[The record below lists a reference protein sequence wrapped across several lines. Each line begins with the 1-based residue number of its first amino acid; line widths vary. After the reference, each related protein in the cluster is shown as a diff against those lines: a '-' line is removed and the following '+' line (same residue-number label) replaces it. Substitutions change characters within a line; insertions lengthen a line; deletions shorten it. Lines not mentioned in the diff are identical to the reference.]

1 MTTIFETSRWDDAI
15 HLIQRGE
22 RVSGGRNGVANIQAS
37 QLANRT
43 QYLRAQLDSVM
54 ESGEF
59 ANFTFLITADDPDG
73 TLAGLAATTNGK
85 IFRVAQGAGS
95 ELSFIYYVNDGGR
108 AVPVA
113 EWLGGAALDSVKRND
128 GLMDVTADA
137 DVIDKYVIY
146 ADGSVTTNGD
156 GWRGL
161 FFQVKAG
168 EEWTYR
174 GSMGSVI
181 VGDDIAVMW
190 QLDSRGNKIV
200 PLVKMTSDGKVIP
213 NQTFTAT
220 ATEDGLIYI
229 RARSRD
235 ADGNLLSFNVYRRR
249 PFYIPGRYMDT
260 VSGQAYATVEQLING
275 RAFRE
280 LGAEAGY
287 FGNTFMYVDGSINSA
302 TTSWRAYKI
311 PVKAGDRLRYDGPYG
326 SNIVGFMVGLAI
338 QLDTAGNFIRVLHPV
353 FGTGEVTRREG
364 IIFTAGQDGF
374 IWINARTAYSTDIKI
389 YREEPHSWIDNTAWG
404 ETTDYV
410 QIDNTVIEGDSIT
423 KTPANGEQ
431 HAVYVRVRE
440 GDTVTYFGSHGSLSA
455 GQVIDMIIQ
464 LDEDKKPIEVLAQ
477 HVSRGTT
484 AFYTYSSAVAK
495 QDGWLYVRA
504 RFSDFR
510 IFTKHRAFAREET
523 VRALSRTVSTLPATS
538 CQMER
543 LPVRLDNTWNFNAT
557 AFIQDQIIEEGE
569 YLYAVVTA
577 QGRLP
582 HIMQRHRYG
591 GAWSVFDLSQVPDL
605 IANDGSG
612 VLKSPTTEDGH
623 NVAVMG
629 ITREGYILVAA
640 NHHGNPWRCVIS
652 ERPHDISA
660 WKRAPFATDSK
671 VVTYPRFTRYPDGT
685 LHAFWREGSSGN
697 GVYYGATFNDETM
710 LFNPKV
716 LLIDAQASNPYEQR
730 IVIDDEGTLHL
741 CWGYRTESQDANT
754 NFGLF
759 YAKST
764 DKGATFTSADGSQQ
778 YALPLSGSN
787 AEKIIDAPAGSGYC
801 NQNGACHDLQNN
813 YHTVIWQYDRD
824 GATQICHIWF
834 DGTQWQRELVSDFTF
849 AVALNVPTLDGSLCR
864 PLIFCTNLGRLYV
877 AYHTTEM
884 GRQNDIRVI
893 DVTEPGA
900 PVDYCVAKYDVG
912 TIELSINTD
921 MVKRSGELSMLLTRG
936 ASGAERPGYKRFV
949 SESGWLMTVTLP
961 ENN

>member
-1 MTTIFETSRWDDAI
+1 MTNIFEVPQWEDGI
-15 HLIQRGE
+15 HQIQRGE
-22 RVSGGRNGVANIQAS
+22 RVAGGRDGVANIQAG

-43 QYLRAQLDSVM
+43 QYLKSMLDSAI
-54 ESGEF
+54 EAGEF
-59 ANFTFLITADDPDG
+59 GNFTFLITDDDPDG
-73 TLAGLAATTNGK
+73 TIAGLAATSDGK
-85 IFRVAQGAGS
+85 FFRVAQGAGS
-95 ELSFIYYVNDGGR
+95 ELSFIYYVNNGGI

-113 EWLGGAALDSVKRND
+113 AWLGSGAVNDVKMNSGQRDITD
-128 GLMDVTADA
+128 GTDF
-137 DVIDKYVIY
+137 IDKYVIY
-146 ADGSVTTNGD
+146 SDGTVTTNGD

-161 FFQVKAG
+161 FCQVKAG
-168 EEWTYR
+168 DELTYE
-174 GSMGSVI
+174 GYMGSVI
-181 VGDDIAVMW
+181 AGDDIAVMW
-190 QLDSRGNKIV
+190 QMDSRGNKV
-200 PLVKMTSDGKVIP
+200 KPLVRMLSDGKIIP
-213 NQTFTAT
+213 GKLYTAT
-220 ATEDGLIYI
+220 ATEDGIIYI

-235 ADGNLLSFNVYRRR
+235 AAGNLLPFKIYRRR
-249 PFYIPGRYMDT
+249 PFYIPGRYMDS
-260 VSGQAYATVEQLING
+260 VSGTAYASVDQLING

-287 FGNTFMYVDGSINSA
+287 FGNTFMYVDGSVNSN
-302 TTSWRAYKI
+302 TSSWRAYKI
-311 PVKAGDRLRYDGPYG
+311 PVKSGDRLRYDGPYG
-326 SNIVGFMVGLAI
+326 SNVVGFMVGLAI

-353 FGTGEVTRREG
+353 FGTGSVTRREG
-364 IIFTAGQDGF
+364 VIFTAAQDGF
-374 IWINARTAYSTDIKI
+374 IWINARTAYSTDIRIWK
-389 YREEPHSWIDNTAWG
+389 ESPHSWIDNIASG

-410 QIDNTVIEGDSIT
+410 RIDNTVLEGDNIT
-423 KTPANGEQ
+423 KTPASGEQ
-431 HAVYVRVRE
+431 HAVYVPVRK
-440 GDTVTYFGSHGSLSA
+440 GDTVTYFGSHGSMAA
-455 GQVIDMIIQ
+455 GEVINMIIQ
-464 LDEDKKPIEVLAQ
+464 LDESKKPVEVLAT

-495 QDGWLYVRA
+495 QDGWIYVRA

-510 IFTKHRAFAREET
+510 IFTKHQAFAREET
-523 VRALSRTVSTLPATS
+523 IKALSRRVSTLPATS

-557 AFIQDQIIEEGE
+557 AFIQDQVIEDGE
-569 YLYAVVTA
+569 YLYVVVTA
-577 QGRLP
+577 EGRLP
-582 HIMQRHRYG
+582 HIMQRHQYG
-591 GAWSVFDLSQVPDL
+591 GVWSVFDLSKVPDL

-629 ITREGYILVAA
+629 ITRDGYILVAA

-671 VVTYPRFTRYPDGT
+671 VVTYPRFARYPDGT

-710 LFNPKV
+710 LFNPKT

-730 IVIDDEGTLHL
+730 IVIDDVGTLHL
-741 CWGYRTESQDANT
+741 CWGYRTASQDADT

-764 DKGATFTSADGSQQ
+764 DHGKTFTSADGSQHFT
-778 YALPLSGSN
+778 LPLSGSN

-801 NQNGACHDLQNN
+801 NQNGACHDPQNN

-834 DGTQWQRELVSDFTF
+834 DGTQWQRELVSDFNF

-884 GRQNDIRVI
+884 GRQNDIRII

-921 MVKRSGELSMLLTRG
+921 MAKRSGELRMLLTRG
-936 ASGAERPGYKRFV
+936 ASGAERQGYKRFV
-949 SESGWLMTVTLP
+949 SEAGWLMTATLP
-961 ENN
+961 EQN